1 MDVLYQYGRASGQ
14 DILKRL
20 SEPKSYSTIRTLLGI
35 LERKGLIRHEE
46 EGLRYVYEP
55 VVAKSIA
62 SDRALERVVKTFFG
76 GSGLGTIAA
85 LLANPN
91 LRLTDCELD
100 DLCALVQAN
109 QRRRENN

>member
-14 DILKRL
+14 DILRL
-20 SEPKSYSTIRTLLGI
+20 SEPKSYSTIRTFLGI
-35 LERKGLIRHEE
+35 LERKGLVRHDE

-62 SDRALERVVKTFFG
+62 SDRALERVVRTFFG

-100 DLCALVQAN
+100 VSAPSF
-109 QRRRENN
+109 RRFSVAARIS